1 MGIMAIG
8 NAKLPMTSKRG
19 KCQKSSSLHMPKKEL
34 APLNKNLSQI
44 KNRSSS
50 SRIVV

>member
-19 KCQKSSSLHMPKKEL
+19 KCQKSSSLHMPKKEP

-44 KNRSSS
+44 KKFASSY
-50 SRIVV
+50 RV